1 MEIFKEIFKNVLA
14 ILAIA
19 GIPSLVT
26 AFVFNRIMKR
36 MDREKEARDEN
47 MFMLI
52 GLSMAGVDL
61 SIITAISYKSDRKN
75 GELTE
80 AIEKARKMKCEYEN
94 FITKQCVGSIQ

>member
-1 MEIFKEIFKNVLA
+1 MEIFKNVLT
-14 ILAIA
+14 ILSII

-36 MDREKEARDEN
+36 MDDDKKAREEN

-61 SIITAISYKSDRKN
+61 SEATAISIKNNRCN
-75 GELTE
+75 GEMTIR
-80 AIEKARKMKCEYEN
+80 A
-94 FITKQCVGSIQ
+94 

>member
-1 MEIFKEIFKNVLA
+1 MEIFKNVLT
-14 ILAIA
+14 ILSII

-36 MDREKEARDEN
+36 MDDDKKAREEN

-61 SIITAISYKSDRKN
+61 SEATAISIKNNRCN
-75 GELTE
+75 GEMTTAL
-80 AIEKARKMKCEYEN
+80 EKTQKIKSEYTD
-94 FITKQCVGSIQ
+94 FLKKQCVHNIQ